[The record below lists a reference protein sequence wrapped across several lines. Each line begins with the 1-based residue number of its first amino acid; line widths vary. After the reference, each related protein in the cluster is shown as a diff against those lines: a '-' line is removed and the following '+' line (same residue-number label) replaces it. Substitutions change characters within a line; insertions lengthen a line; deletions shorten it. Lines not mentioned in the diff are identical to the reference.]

1 MYDINKQCFAALTFA
16 TVNELRDLANYID
29 VTLQRDAIVEVA
41 AVKIEKS
48 AIQGHYHSFVGI
60 DGYDARDIQFD
71 CGNYGAY
78 GVRAEHLIGAPTLKD
93 VVERLSNF
101 IGDSVLL
108 VHSVSANAHNPF
120 TVFKDS
126 AKSYGYCF
134 NNPTVG
140 LKDIAAAYRLKN
152 AVQSSGADLEDASV
166 MQMANMLVDK
176 SENWTDILADYDIYF
191 DPENDDMSL
200 RDRNDPLSWALIFAK
215 LFVAVLQDDEQEEPA
230 IEQADELNECGD
242 GEKDFPDNS
251 DAAIKTTADVIDG
264 DSEK

>member
-1 MYDINKQCFAALTFA
+1 MYDINKQCFAVLTFA
-16 TVNELRDLANYID
+16 TVSELHDSANDID

-41 AVKIEKS
+41 AVRIEKGL
-48 AIQGHYHSFVGI
+48 IRNHFHSFVGI
-60 DGYDARDIQFD
+60 DGYGARDIQFD

-93 VVERLSNF
+93 VVERLSSF

-120 TVFKDS
+120 TVFKDC

-152 AVQSSGADLEDASV
+152 AVQSSGADLETASV
-166 MQMANMLVDK
+166 LQMANMLVDK
-176 SENWTDILADYDIYF
+176 SENWTDILADYDINF
-191 DPENDDMSL
+191 DTENDDMSL

-215 LFVAVLQDDEQEEPA
+215 LFVK
-230 IEQADELNECGD
+230 LNECD
-242 GEKDFPDNS
+242 KEAKPD
-251 DAAIKTTADVIDG
+251 DAPETKTDIDVVDNNT
-264 DSEK
+264 EE